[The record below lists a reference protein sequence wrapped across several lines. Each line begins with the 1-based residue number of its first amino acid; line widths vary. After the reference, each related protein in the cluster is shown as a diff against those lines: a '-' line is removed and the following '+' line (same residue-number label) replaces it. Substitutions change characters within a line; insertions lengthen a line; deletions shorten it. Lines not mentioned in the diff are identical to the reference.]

1 MVPTQTSRE
10 VCRAYS
16 TYMQPLVRRGGSA
29 IQPTCNQLCAAA
41 AAPHNLHATTCA
53 PLRRRHTT
61 YMHPLVRR
69 GGGATCTYP
78 CVSKPFICACTNNL
92 TGICNGNAEDAS
104 WLSISNGQG
113 LVGGNTSFRCINR
126 NCYGRTVPMA
136 APTGMHLDSFK
147 SIIDTSPTLPSPL
160 PLPGGGGR
168 RLLTDT
174 L

>member
-1 MVPTQTSRE
+1 MFQYGSHTDFSRGLQGVLHLHATTSAPR
-10 VCRAYS
+10 RPHT

-53 PLRRRHTT
+53 PRRRCHTT

-92 TGICNGNAEDAS
+92 TGICNGNAEDA
-104 WLSISNGQG
+104 
-113 LVGGNTSFRCINR
+113 
-126 NCYGRTVPMA
+126 
-136 APTGMHLDSFK
+136 
-147 SIIDTSPTLPSPL
+147 
-160 PLPGGGGR
+160 
-168 RLLTDT
+168 
-174 L
+174 